1 MFKNISIFALAFA
14 FIGLT
19 GCSDNDTVETT
30 EIDGTE
36 AEVVTPVVP
45 SDETI
50 EGEMEEAGAEME
62 AGMEEMEATGEE
74 MMNDAEAGMEEVEAE
89 VDGQ

>member
-19 GCSDNDTVETT
+19 GCEDNDTVETT

-45 SDETI
+45 AE
-50 EGEMEEAGAEME
+50 EMEADMEEMGDDME
-62 AGMEEMEATGEE
+62 AGMEEMGDDIEAAGEE
-74 MMNDAEAGMEEVEAE
+74 AEAEMEEVIE
-89 VDGQ
+89 

>member
-30 EIDGTE
+30 DIDATE

-45 SDETI
+45 ADEAI
-50 EGEMEEAGAEME
+50 EADMEQMGDDME
-62 AGMEEMEATGEE
+62 AGMDDMGDDMEA
-74 MMNDAEAGMEEVEAE
+74 AGEEVEAE
-89 VDGQ
+89 MEEVIE

>member
-30 EIDGTE
+30 DVDGTE

-45 SDETI
+45 ADEAI
-50 EGEMEEAGAEME
+50 EAEMEETGNEMEATMEEAGDNME
-62 AGMEEMEATGEE
+62 AAGDEIEAET
-74 MMNDAEAGMEEVEAE
+74 EEVIE
-89 VDGQ
+89 